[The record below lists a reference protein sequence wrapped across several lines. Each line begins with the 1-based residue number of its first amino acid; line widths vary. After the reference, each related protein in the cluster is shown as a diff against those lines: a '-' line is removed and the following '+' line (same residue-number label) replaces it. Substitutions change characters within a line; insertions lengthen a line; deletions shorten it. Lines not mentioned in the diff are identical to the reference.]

1 MLTREWATLPEMAA
15 LGLPGIPDERAL
27 QVRAQKH
34 RWNRPEWRN
43 QVWRKREVAG
53 GCVEYSFRVLDR
65 AAQLAWMH
73 KFLEISE
80 GDEKSAVS
88 NADHRYDT
96 EWQAYDKATDK
107 AKAKALKVLGYLD
120 RIVRLVEAGLTNEE
134 AIHEVRLDAGLS
146 RTTIQNWRRRVKDVP
161 RNHWLPMLVD
171 QHKGNVKKRASC
183 DEQAL
188 EFFKSRWLQPEKPKF
203 EKCYRDLV
211 TAAEEQGWVIPSIN
225 TMKRRVKELPQMVVT
240 MARHGKDA
248 AKQMIPAQER
258 DRTYLHAMQAVNADG
273 HKWDIFVLWP
283 DGVVA
288 RPVMAAWQDLYSN
301 TILSWRVDRSENTD
315 LIQLAFGDMIE
326 KWGIPEEAL
335 MDNGRAFAS
344 KRMTGGAKTRFRF
357 KIKEDD
363 VNGVMTILG
372 VKTHWAIPRHG
383 QSKPIERA
391 FGDMEENIAKDLR
404 FAGAYVGNNPLAKPE
419 NYGSKAIPLEEFLK
433 VVEQGIKEHNNRP
446 NRHTPTCGGKKSF
459 FQAFS
464 ESLSI
469 RPVRKATEAQRHLW
483 LLAAE
488 NVTVNKKNGSIRF
501 MKNRYFADFL
511 HEHLGE
517 SVVVRYDPQNLHS
530 DLHVYAKNGSF
541 LGNAPVIEKTG
552 FFDTQA
558 AGETKRKERKIL
570 RNVKENLELQRSMSP
585 GEMIDLM
592 PKISDAQDD
601 LVETKVVRPLRPK
614 PFVSNGNAAVA
625 QHDDEEEDW
634 LTKYNEQMRPTER
647 SLRLVDTE
655 ED

>member
-1 MLTREWATLPEMAA
+1 MLSSVQWFSPAELAA
-15 LGLPGIPDERAL
+15 LKLPGMPTTARA
-27 QVRAQKH
+27 
-34 RWNRPEWRN
+34 
-43 QVWRKREVAG
+43 
-53 GCVEYSFRVLDR
+53 F
-65 AAQLAWMH
+65 QL
-73 KFLEISE
+73 
-80 GDEKSAVS
+80 
-88 NADHRYDT
+88 
-96 EWQAYDKATDK
+96 K
-107 AKAKALKVLGYLD
+107 AKEENWFD
-120 RIVRLVEAGLTNEE
+120 PENE
-134 AIHEVRLDAGLS
+134 GKC
-146 RTTIQNWRRRVKDVP
+146 WRRRNGRGGGYEFTPYVLDTIAQAALVARILPPAEPEGEEERGERSELWDRYRKLPEHKQERAKKAHRILMMVESWIDAKCCQKKLAIAHIAKDQKVGKTTIYNWY
-161 RNHWLPMLVD
+161 RDVRGLDKCDWLPALAD
-171 QHKGNVKKRASC
+171 RLHGNRKKYAGC

-211 TAAEEQGWVIPSIN
+211 KAAEEQGWVIPSIN
-225 TMKRRVKELPQMVVT
+225 TMKRRVKELPQMVVM
-240 MARHGKDA
+240 MARHGRDA

-283 DGVVA
+283 DGMIA
-288 RPVMAAWQDLYSN
+288 RPVMAAWQDLYSD

-404 FAGAYVGNNPLAKPE
+404 FAGAYVGNNPRAKPE
-419 NYGSKAIPLEEFLK
+419 NYGSKAIPLAEFLK
-433 VVEQGIKEHNNRP
+433 VVEEGIKEHNNRP
-446 NRHTPTCGGKKSF
+446 KRNTPTCGGKKSF

-464 ESLSI
+464 ESLAI

-483 LLAAE
+483 LMAAE
-488 NVTVNKKNGSIRF
+488 NVTVNKINGSIRF

-511 HEHLGE
+511 HEYLGQK
-517 SVVVRYDPQNLHS
+517 VVVRYDPQNLHA
-530 DLHVYAKNGSF
+530 DLHVYDAKGSF
-541 LGNAPVIEKTG
+541 LGNAPAIEKTG

-570 RNVKENLELQRSMSP
+570 RNVKENLEIQRSMTP
-585 GEMIDLM
+585 GEMIDLL
-592 PKISDAQDD
+592 PKISDAQED
-601 LVETKVVRPLRPK
+601 LIETKVVRPLRPK

-625 QHDDEEEDW
+625 QHEDEEEDW
-634 LTKYNEQMRPTER
+634 LSKYNEQVRPSER
-647 SLRLVDTE
+647 SLRLVDTD

>member
-1 MLTREWATLPEMAA
+1 MLTREWATLPEMAVM
-15 LGLPGIPDERAL
+15 GLPGIPDERAL
-27 QVRAQKH
+27 QIRAQKNH
-34 RWNRPEWRN
+34 WNRPEWRN
-43 QVWRKREVAG
+43 KVWRKRAATG
-53 GCVEYSFRVLDR
+53 GIEYSFQVLDR

-73 KFLEISE
+73 KFLAISE
-80 GDEKSAVS
+80 GGEKSTVS
-88 NADHRYDT
+88 SDDHRYDP
-96 EWQAYDKATDK
+96 EWRAYEEATDK

-120 RIVRLVEAGLTNEE
+120 RIIRLVDSGLTTEE

-146 RTTIQNWRRRVKDVP
+146 RTTVQNWRRRVKDVP

-171 QHKGNVKKRASC
+171 QHKGNTKKRASC

-240 MARHGKDA
+240 MARHGKEA

-433 VVEQGIKEHNNRP
+433 VVEEGIKEHNNRP

-517 SVVVRYDPQNLHS
+517 GVVVRYDPQNLHT

-570 RNVKENLELQRSMSP
+570 RNVKENLELQRSMTP

-592 PKISDAQDD
+592 PKISDAQED
-601 LVETKVVRPLRPK
+601 LIESKVVRPLRPK

-625 QHDDEEEDW
+625 HHDDEEEDW

-647 SLRLVDTE
+647 SLRLVDTD

>member
-1 MLTREWATLPEMAA
+1 MLTREWATLPEMAVM
-15 LGLPGIPDERAL
+15 GLPGIPDERAL
-27 QVRAQKH
+27 QIRAQKNQ
-34 RWNRPEWRN
+34 WNRPEWRN
-43 QVWRKREVAG
+43 KVWRKRAATG
-53 GCVEYSFRVLDR
+53 GIEYSFQVLDR

-73 KFLEISE
+73 KFLAISE
-80 GDEKSAVS
+80 GGEKSTVS
-88 NADHRYDT
+88 SDDHRYDP
-96 EWQAYDKATDK
+96 EWRAYEEATDK

-120 RIVRLVEAGLTNEE
+120 RIIRLVDSGLTTEE

-146 RTTIQNWRRRVKDVP
+146 RTTVQNWRRRVKDVP

-171 QHKGNVKKRASC
+171 QHKGNTKKRASC

-240 MARHGKDA
+240 MARHGKEA

-433 VVEQGIKEHNNRP
+433 VVEEGIKEHNNRP

-517 SVVVRYDPQNLHS
+517 GVVVRYDPQNLHT

-570 RNVKENLELQRSMSP
+570 RNVKENLELQRSMTP
-585 GEMIDLM
+585 DEMIELM
-592 PKISDAQDD
+592 PKISDAQED
-601 LVETKVVRPLRPK
+601 LIESKVVRPLRPK

-625 QHDDEEEDW
+625 HHDDEEEDW
-634 LTKYNEQMRPTER
+634 LTKYNEQVRPTER
-647 SLRLVDTE
+647 SLRLVDTD

>member
-1 MLTREWATLPEMAA
+1 
-15 LGLPGIPDERAL
+15 
-27 QVRAQKH
+27 
-34 RWNRPEWRN
+34 
-43 QVWRKREVAG
+43 
-53 GCVEYSFRVLDR
+53 
-65 AAQLAWMH
+65 
-73 KFLEISE
+73 
-80 GDEKSAVS
+80 
-88 NADHRYDT
+88 
-96 EWQAYDKATDK
+96 
-107 AKAKALKVLGYLD
+107 
-120 RIVRLVEAGLTNEE
+120 
-134 AIHEVRLDAGLS
+134 
-146 RTTIQNWRRRVKDVP
+146 
-161 RNHWLPMLVD
+161 
-171 QHKGNVKKRASC
+171 
-183 DEQAL
+183 
-188 EFFKSRWLQPEKPKF
+188 
-203 EKCYRDLV
+203 
-211 TAAEEQGWVIPSIN
+211 
-225 TMKRRVKELPQMVVT
+225 
-240 MARHGKDA
+240 
-248 AKQMIPAQER
+248 
-258 DRTYLHAMQAVNADG
+258 
-273 HKWDIFVLWP
+273 
-283 DGVVA
+283 
-288 RPVMAAWQDLYSN
+288 
-301 TILSWRVDRSENTD
+301 
-315 LIQLAFGDMIE
+315 
-326 KWGIPEEAL
+326 
-335 MDNGRAFAS
+335 
-344 KRMTGGAKTRFRF
+344 
-357 KIKEDD
+357 
-363 VNGVMTILG
+363 MTILG

-433 VVEQGIKEHNNRP
+433 VVEEGIKEHNNRP

-517 SVVVRYDPQNLHS
+517 SVVVRYDPQNLHA

-570 RNVKENLELQRSMSP
+570 RNVKENLELQRSMTP

-592 PKISDAQDD
+592 PKISDAQED
-601 LVETKVVRPLRPK
+601 LIETKVVRPLRPK

-647 SLRLVDTE
+647 SLRLVDTD